1 METSPQPTSINTTK
15 PENPNVMD
23 DQIKPLL
30 IFCGLSLALLASYI
44 YVFNDKLKVIP
55 ISQICSW
62 ISSIIIVVFV
72 TNTLFYMVKEGK
84 MIKQTMTII
93 IYVLMIGCILSSIG
107 SVWNASKVPELKFTY
122 TDFNNNNPSPIIIK

>member
-1 METSPQPTSINTTK
+1 MESSVQPITINTIK
-15 PENPNVMD
+15 SENSNVID

-30 IFCGLSLALLASYI
+30 IFCGVSLALLTSYI

-107 SVWNASKVPELKFTY
+107 SVWNASKVPEIKFS
-122 TDFNNNNPSPIIIK
+122 F